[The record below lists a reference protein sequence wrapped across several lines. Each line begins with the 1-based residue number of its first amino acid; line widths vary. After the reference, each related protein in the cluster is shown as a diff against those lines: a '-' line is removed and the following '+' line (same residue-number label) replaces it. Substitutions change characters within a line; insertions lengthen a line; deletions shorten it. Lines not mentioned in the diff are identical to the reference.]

1 MNMLYCP
8 TCRKKV
14 DFNSTSVQGSARAY
28 TLDLDGPIDPTI
40 IRTTSKIVNVC
51 KNCGSQNL
59 FQSEPAYQAS
69 LKRAEQSKNNENIAW
84 KVLGVVILV
93 AGLVGGIAFANGA
106 TTASPDSDMA
116 QWGVAGSFVFGFF
129 MISLVVGFFGALVV
143 GMSDFD

>member
-1 MNMLYCP
+1 MLYCP

-14 DFNSTSVQGSARAY
+14 DFNSTSVQGPARAY

-69 LKRAEQSKNNENIAW
+69 LRQAVQSKNNENRAW
-84 KVLGVVILV
+84 KFLGVGILV
-93 AGLVGGIAFANGA
+93 AGIVGGITFADGA
-106 TTASPDSDMA
+106 TTASPDSDAANM
-116 QWGVAGSFVFGFF
+116 GVAGSFVFGFF
-129 MISLVVGFFGALVV
+129 VISLVVGLCGALAI